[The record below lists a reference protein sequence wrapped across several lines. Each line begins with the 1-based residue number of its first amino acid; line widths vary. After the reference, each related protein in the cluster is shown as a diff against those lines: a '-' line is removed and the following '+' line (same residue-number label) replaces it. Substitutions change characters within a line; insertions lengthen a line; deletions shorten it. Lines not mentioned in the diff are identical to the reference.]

1 MATNAPPPPPS
12 VNPSLSHPLLA
23 FAFKVHIQGLHE
35 AVYFKSVSGLKYETE
50 TVPVVAGGSN
60 STTFNLVGA
69 TKWSNIVLKRGF
81 TKGSSLLAMRTA
93 WMYGTTRTRFNGSI
107 IQLDTQLQTMVT
119 WRFTRG
125 WPVKWEMSDFDAT
138 KSEVSI
144 ETLEIA
150 HDGLTLG

>member
-1 MATNAPPPPPS
+1 MATNGSP
-12 VNPSLSHPLLA
+12 NPTLSHPLPA
-23 FAFKVHIQGLHE
+23 FAFRVHIHGISE
-35 AVYFKSVSGLKYETE
+35 DAYFKTVSGLKYETE

-69 TKWSNIVLKRGF
+69 TKWSNIVLTRGF

-93 WMYGTTRTRFNGSI
+93 WMYGTTKTRFHGTI
-107 IQLDTQLQTMVT
+107 TQLDTTLQAQVT

-125 WPVKWEMSDFDAT
+125 WPVKWEMSGYDAT

-150 HDGLTLG
+150 HDGLTLA